1 MRRELKRVSL
11 VIFVMF
17 LSLFISSTG
26 IQVISAD
33 DLATDQRNVRSIY
46 DSYKTQ
52 RGSILV
58 DGKPIAESI
67 PVDDVYRYNRV
78 YSDEM
83 YSSVT
88 GFFSLY
94 QGATGLESATNS
106 YLTGQNS
113 SQFFEQ
119 INALLSGNPV
129 AGASVELT
137 IDPDVQKAAWD
148 ALGNK
153 KGAVVAIN
161 PTTGNIL
168 AMVSKPAFDANEL
181 AVHEGATS
189 NANYKALIED
199 EDGPLLN
206 RAYSELYAPG
216 SVFKLVVAAAALES
230 GEYTADS
237 TFPNPSKYTL
247 PGTSTVVM
255 NSGEGKCGG
264 AATVSIADA
273 LRLSCNVPFAQLGIA
288 LKQNRISSQAGL
300 FGFSKNIE
308 FPMTSVASVYP
319 SGMDDAQTGLSAFG
333 QFDVRVTPLQM
344 AMVSAAIANKGV
356 LMQPNLIENVLTA
369 NLSVLHQPSPSVFSQ
384 PMSATTAKSMT
395 EMMVGAVSNGVSGN
409 ARISGVEVAGKTGT
423 AQNGTDQPYTLWFTG
438 FAPANNPQVA
448 VAVVI
453 ADGGGLGQSGRGNSL
468 AAPVAKK
475 VMQAVLKK

>member
-1 MRRELKRVSL
+1 MNRELKRVSL

-119 INALLSGNPV
+119 INALLSGTPV

-148 ALGNK
+148 ALGDK

-168 AMVSKPAFDANEL
+168 AMVSKPGFDANEL
-181 AVHEGATS
+181 AVHDGATS

>member
-1 MRRELKRVSL
+1 MNRELKRVSI
-11 VIFVMF
+11 VIFLMF
-17 LSLFISSTG
+17 LSLFVASTS
-26 IQVISAD
+26 IQVLQVEN
-33 DLATDQRNVRSIY
+33 LATDQRNVRSIY

-78 YSDEM
+78 YSDKM

-119 INALLSGNPV
+119 INALLSGTPV

-137 IDPDVQKAAWD
+137 IDPDVQKAAWN

-153 KGAVVAIN
+153 KGAVVAIE
-161 PTTGNIL
+161 PSTGNIL
-168 AMVSKPAFDANEL
+168 ALVSKPAFDANEL
-181 AVHEGATS
+181 AVHDGDTS
-189 NANYKALIED
+189 NANYKALIEN
-199 EDGPLLN
+199 ENGPLLN

-216 SVFKLVVAAAALES
+216 SVFKLVVASAALES
-230 GEYTADS
+230 GEYTAES
-237 TFPNPSKYTL
+237 RFPNPSKFTL

-264 AATVSIADA
+264 ASTVSIADA

-288 LKQNRISSQAGL
+288 LGQNRLSSQAGL
-300 FGFSKNIE
+300 FGFGKSVE
-308 FPMTSVASVYP
+308 FPMNSVPSVYP
-319 SGMDDAQTGLSAFG
+319 KNLDEAQTGLTAFG

-344 AMVSAAIANKGV
+344 AMVSASIANKGV
-356 LMQPNLIENVLTA
+356 LMQPNLIENVVTA
-369 NLSVLHQPSPSVFSQ
+369 NLSVLHQPAPSVFSQ

-395 EMMVGAVSNGVSGN
+395 EMMVGAVSTGVSGN
-409 ARISGVEVAGKTGT
+409 AQISGVKVAGKTGT

-438 FAPANNPQVA
+438 FAPADNPQVA

-475 VMQAVLKK
+475 VMQAVLNK

>member
-148 ALGNK
+148 ALGDK

>member
-148 ALGNK
+148 ALGDK

-409 ARISGVEVAGKTGT
+409 ARINGVEVAGKTGT

>member
-1 MRRELKRVSL
+1 MNRELKRVSL

-119 INALLSGNPV
+119 INALLSGTPV

-168 AMVSKPAFDANEL
+168 AMVSKPGFDANEL
-181 AVHEGATS
+181 AVHDGATS

>member
-1 MRRELKRVSL
+1 MNRELKRVSL

-106 YLTGQNS
+106 YLTGKNS

-119 INALLSGNPV
+119 INALLSGTPV

-148 ALGNK
+148 ALGDK

-168 AMVSKPAFDANEL
+168 AMVSKPGFDANEL
-181 AVHEGATS
+181 AVHDGATS

-216 SVFKLVVAAAALES
+216 SVFKLVVASAALES

-369 NLSVLHQPSPSVFSQ
+369 NLSVLHQPSPSIFSQ

>member
-33 DLATDQRNVRSIY
+33 DLAADQRNVRSIY

-148 ALGNK
+148 ALGDK